1 MDIER
6 ERERRMK
13 KRTTQNLYH
22 VGMEESMKDD
32 SYESLVDQEDCP
44 DCLNAHQCCLY
55 LSGSCD
61 GLPKNCP
68 DFDD

>member
-1 MDIER
+1 M
-6 ERERRMK
+6 
-13 KRTTQNLYH
+13 
-22 VGMEESMKDD
+22 GMEESMEDD
-32 SYESLVDQEDCP
+32 SYELLVDQEYCP